1 MGGKEYSIRDFD
13 IDSKLAEW
21 FYKFLKGE
29 VKELPEYNILDN
41 VANKS
46 PIDDVISSG
55 HGMSINKIN
64 GEISITYTEPISDNI
79 YRIDVI
85 KGNKYTAYT
94 ANDKGMQDIDPIIM
108 PMFSEE
114 KIKELQQYL
123 TEYKNKDYEVGD
135 EGINK
140 KASSL

>member
-1 MGGKEYSIRDFD
+1 MGGKEYSIRDFN

-64 GEISITYTEPISDNI
+64 GEISITYTEAISENI

-114 KIKELQQYL
+114 KIKEVQQYL
-123 TEYKNKDYEVGD
+123 AKYNNKDYEVGD